1 MTSNIGMEYINLK
14 KAQYNRERKQQRAV
28 AVSQPKV
35 RVAQKTATPV
45 RASSNHRT
53 TQAPYAA
60 KHRPAYAS
68 SHTHVKASPAA
79 GRGRAIEDTGSLWG
93 DILSDVG
100 ATLARKRREAT
111 RAKACETKYVKKSVK
126 AAKPFPITAIGYT
139 VVFAAIA
146 MYLVLGNSKIN
157 EATLRANS
165 LKSAIAVEAERSEK
179 LSGALNQRKD
189 IGYIEDYAENVLGM
203 VKSTDVAKH
212 YVSVSGEDKIS
223 VRGVTVTGEQTP
235 NAENETSVNG

>member
-14 KAQYNRERKQQRAV
+14 KAQYNREKKQQRAV
-28 AVSQPKV
+28 AAAQPKASAV
-35 RVAQKTATPV
+35 QKTAAPA
-45 RASSNHRT
+45 RASSVRMT
-53 TQAPYAA
+53 SSAPYAA
-60 KHRPAYAS
+60 KHRPAYAAT
-68 SHTHVKASPAA
+68 HTRVKASTVA
-79 GRGRAIEDTGSLWG
+79 GRGSAVGDTGSLWG
-93 DILSDVG
+93 DIASDIG
-100 ATLARKRREAT
+100 ATLARKSREA
-111 RAKACETKYVKKSVK
+111 AKARACETKYVKKSVK

-165 LKSAIAVEAERSEK
+165 LKSAIAVEAERAEK

-235 NAENETSVNG
+235 NAENETPVNG